1 MLPIFV
7 GLIMAMLF
15 GLFSFMVY
23 GLEGLVHYAWIDTVF
38 WSLIGTG
45 VLVSL
50 VNELGR
56 CLACRLKSWVKIPHI
71 ESFCSEADCRSLLP

>member
-23 GLEGLVHYAWIDTVF
+23 GLEGLIHYAWIDIVF
-38 WSLIGTG
+38 WSLIVTG
-45 VLVSL
+45 MMISL
-50 VNELGR
+50 INELGR
-56 CLACRLKSWVKIPHI
+56 CLACRLKSWVKIPRI
-71 ESFCSEADCRSLLP
+71 ESFCSEADCRSLLS